1 MEGAALLRL
10 FVLCIWTSGLFLGV
24 GVRAEEATARV
35 QQNHPGG
42 TDTGDPQESNVSL
55 EDYLNYFQKNVSP
68 QEMLLLLSD
77 HKAWERVVAT
87 AELPRDEA
95 DELYKALNKL
105 IRHMVM
111 KDKNWLEEVQQHR
124 KRFLEEFPRLERE
137 LQDKIRRLCDLAGQV
152 QKVHKGATIANAF
165 SSTLGVASGVLTFL
179 GLGLAPFTAGSSL
192 VLLEPVTGLGI
203 AAALTGIT
211 SGSVEYAKKR
221 WAQAEAHELV
231 NKSLDTVEEMNEFL
245 YHNIPNFISLRVNL
259 VKFTEDTGKA
269 IRAIRQARANPH
281 SVSHVPASL
290 HRVTE
295 PVSATSVEERARVVE
310 MERVAESRTTE
321 VIRGAKIVDK
331 VFEGALFVLDVVGLV
346 CQLKHL
352 HEGAKSKTAE
362 ELKKVAQELEKKLN
376 ILNKKY
382 ETLRQEP

>member
-1 MEGAALLRL
+1 MAAPSLIIFSSYPNR
-10 FVLCIWTSGLFLGV
+10 TSGLFLGV
-24 GVRAEEATARV
+24 GVRAEEAAV
-35 QQNHPGG
+35 
-42 TDTGDPQESNVSL
+42 SNVSL

-137 LQDKIRRLCDLAGQV
+137 LQDKIRRLCDLAGEV

-179 GLGLAPFTAGSSL
+179 GMGLAPFTAGSSL
-192 VLLEPVTGLGI
+192 VLLEPVTGLAI

-221 WAQAEAHELV
+221 SAQAEAHELV

-281 SVSHVPASL
+281 SVPHVPASL

-295 PVSATSVEERARVVE
+295 PVSATSFEEMERRVGE
-310 MERVAESRTTE
+310 MERVAESLTTE

-382 ETLRQEP
+382 ETLSQEP